1 MNMPT
6 EEIAYDEWVAFFDS
20 FSLQHQGW
28 LVTIEVLGA
37 DIGAQVE
44 STGLPLEGITADL
57 KGSGKTSISIIVG
70 DKADDHV
77 THTIYAPAHVRLKRN
92 EQGADEALE
101 IESATETTLVLFRSA
116 MRAEMVDGIL

>member
-1 MNMPT
+1 MPT
-6 EEIAYDEWVAFFDS
+6 QEIPYDNWVAFFDS

-44 STGLPLEGITADL
+44 SKGLPLQGITADL
-57 KGSGKTSISIIVG
+57 KGSGATSISIMVG
-70 DKADDHV
+70 EEPDDHL
-77 THTIYAPAHVRLKRN
+77 THTIHAPAHVRIKRN

-101 IESATETTLVLFRSA
+101 IESATETTLVRFRSA
-116 MRAEMVDGIL
+116 MRAEMVDGIA

>member
-1 MNMPT
+1 MPT
-6 EEIAYDEWVAFFDS
+6 EEIDRDKWAGFLES

-28 LVTIEVLGA
+28 LVTIEVMGA

-44 STGLPLEGITADL
+44 STDLPLQGITADL
-57 KGSGKTSISIIVG
+57 KGSDAPSISIMVG
-70 DKADDHV
+70 EKADDHV
-77 THTIYAPAHVRLKRN
+77 THTIHGPTVVRLRQN

-101 IESATETTLVLFRSA
+101 IESAAETTIVRFRSA